1 MFNFSRQ
8 EKIIVF
14 IIIAVLL
21 MIFSWKLYNQE
32 KNTITIIPSD
42 EEGTQNVNISI
53 KENPN
58 EDSICIIHVAGAVK
72 TPGVYQ
78 LSADKRIV
86 DAVKIAGDGLENA
99 DFDVINL
106 AAHIFD
112 GQKIYIPFVSENV
125 EGLTH
130 ENGLPIKQSSQY
142 NRSYSNNLLNLNQV
156 TSKDL
161 ENLPGIGPVLAKS
174 ILEYRTNNGF
184 FKNIEDI
191 MNVPGIGEK
200 RFEIIKEYITV
211 Y

>member
-8 EKIIVF
+8 EKIIVL

-21 MIFSWKLYNQE
+21 TIFSWKIYNQE
-32 KNTITIIPSD
+32 KSTITIIPAD
-42 EEGTQNVNISI
+42 ENETQNENISV
-53 KENPN
+53 KEDLN
-58 EDSICIIHVAGAVK
+58 EETICIIHVAGAVK

-78 LSADKRIV
+78 LSSDKRIV
-86 DAVKIAGDGLENA
+86 DAVKNAGGGLENA
-99 DFDVINL
+99 DFDSINL
-106 AAHIFD
+106 AARIFD
-112 GQKIYIPFVSENV
+112 GQKIFIPFIPENI
-125 EGLTH
+125 EGFTH
-130 ENGLPIKQSSQY
+130 KNETPIKESIQY

-161 ENLPGIGPVLAKS
+161 ENLPGIGPVLAQS

-191 MNVPGIGEK
+191 MDVPGIGEK
-200 RFEIIKEYITV
+200 RFESIKEYITV